1 MCSSLFSLSTDPFG
15 PNSMLSEAL
24 ANGTVS
30 EARLDDMAIRIISA
44 WYKVGQDQN
53 YPPLEREK
61 NALSDDHNALARE
74 IAAKSIVLLKNINN
88 TLPLRNVS

>member
-1 MCSSLFSLSTDPFG
+1 
-15 PNSMLSEAL
+15 MLSEAL

-53 YPPLEREK
+53 YPP
-61 NALSDDHNALARE
+61 
-74 IAAKSIVLLKNINN
+74 
-88 TLPLRNVS
+88 